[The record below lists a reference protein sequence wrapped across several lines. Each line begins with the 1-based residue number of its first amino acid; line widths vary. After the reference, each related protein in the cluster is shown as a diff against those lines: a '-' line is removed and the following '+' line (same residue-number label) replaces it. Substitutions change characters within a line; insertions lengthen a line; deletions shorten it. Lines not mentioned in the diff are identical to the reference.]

1 MNTTLPQT
9 LWQQTLKE
17 LELQMT
23 RGTFDTWLRGSECSA
38 YDEDSHV
45 ITVAVKNHYAIEWLE
60 NRLYSMIERTLHRIT
75 GNGVSARFIVTEEP
89 PQQSIDSQSESIDS
103 DWQAPDFDPANTRKV
118 TGWFPVPEYAC
129 KFWAPL
135 LGRTAWRVWE
145 VIRQSDIRTDKSDWT
160 PARRWSVPELARQV
174 PCGSQALTGRNRVA
188 PPHTSG
194 ATLELLHPI
203 GEPEREEWTLHQPG
217 AFDTLQAEGVAEI
230 SAAGD
235 RRHRVYTISVRTS
248 LPLLHPTQVAD
259 LRAELQ
265 TAHESWIVAHGLDPA
280 LW

>member
-1 MNTTLPQT
+1 MNNAQPQT
-9 LWQQTLKE
+9 LWQDTLKE

-23 RGTFDTWLRGSECSA
+23 RATFDTWLRGSECSA

-45 ITVAVKNHYAIEWLE
+45 ITVSVKNNYAIEWLE
-60 NRLYSMIERTLHRIT
+60 NRLYSMIDRTLKRIT
-75 GNGVSARFIVTEEP
+75 GNGVSARFVVTEGP
-89 PQQSIDSQSESIDS
+89 SQQSIESQQESIDS
-103 DWQAPDFDPANTRKV
+103 DWQAPDFDPSNTRKV
-118 TGWFPVPEYAC
+118 AGWFPIPEYAC
-129 KFWAPL
+129 RFWAPL

-145 VIRQSDIRTDKSDWT
+145 IARQSDIRTEKSDWT
-160 PARRWSVPELARQV
+160 PARRWSVPELARTV

-188 PPHTSG
+188 PPHTPG

-230 SAAGD
+230 NAAGD
-235 RRHRVYTISVRTS
+235 RRHRVYTISVRSS